1 MRRGLGNA
9 VRALLVTGL
18 ALAPGLAAA
27 KTVIRVTVGEYSP
40 KTRPYFDQVKAAFEK
55 ANPDIELRY
64 EIVSWDTLQQKLV
77 TDISGGDNAD
87 LAVIGTRWLV
97 DFVKQDVVSPLDAN
111 MTDAFRNRFIPVF
124 LKPQEI
130 NGKTYALPIAASARA
145 LYYNKS
151 ILEKAGIGQPP
162 SSWTELLADCAKI
175 KALNQADT
183 YCFGLQ
189 GKLIETDVYFYY
201 ALWTYGGSIVGPD
214 GKSGLTSDAALK
226 AATMY
231 QSMIRSGYTEPSVT
245 AYNRED
251 VQNMFKQGHIGFM
264 ITAPFLASQIKTEA
278 PNLSYGVAPI
288 PVGTREATYGV
299 TDSIVMFDDSKHKPE
314 AWKLLEFLFQPD
326 WRATFTLNEGFLPV
340 EKEVAQRPAFSED
353 PVLKTFTALL
363 PHAEFA
369 PLLTGWE
376 QAADATISALQRIYL
391 GLAEPKPAL
400 DEAAQAVNKAI
411 SQP

>member
-1 MRRGLGNA
+1 MRGLA
-9 VRALLVTGL
+9 RALCTLLVAGL
-18 ALAPGLAAA
+18 SWAPGLAAA

-40 KTRPYFDQVKAAFEK
+40 KTGPYFEQVKAAFEK

-64 EIVSWDTLQQKLV
+64 EVVSWDTLQQKLV

-87 LAVIGTRWLV
+87 LAIIGTRWLV
-97 DFVKQDVVSPLDAN
+97 DFVKQGVVSPLDAD
-111 MTDAFRNRFIPVF
+111 MTDAFRSRFIPVF
-124 LKPQEI
+124 LHPQEI
-130 NGKTYALPIAASARA
+130 DGKTYGLPIAASARA
-145 LYYNKS
+145 MYYNKA
-151 ILEKAGIGQPP
+151 ILAKAGVEQPP
-162 SSWTELLADCAKI
+162 ASWTELLADCEKI
-175 KALNQADT
+175 KASNQASA

-214 GKSGLTSDAALK
+214 GKSGLTSDAAVK

-231 QSMIRSGYTEPSVT
+231 QTMIRSGYTEPSVT

-264 ITAPFLASQIKTEA
+264 ITAPWLASQIKTEA
-278 PNLSYGVAPI
+278 PNLQYGVAPI

-299 TDSIVMFDDSKHKPE
+299 TDSIIMFDNSKHKAQ
-314 AWKLLEFLFQPD
+314 AWKLLDFLFQPN

-340 EKEVAQRPAFSED
+340 ETQVAQRPEFAD
-353 PVLKTFTALL
+353 NPLLKAFTALL

-391 GLAEPKPAL
+391 GQAEPAPAL
-400 DEAAQAVNKAI
+400 AAAAQEVNKAI